1 MTLENARPSRR
12 LVLGWGAAGLLGAGA
27 LAACSDAPPG
37 PPAGSSAPPS
47 AAPSTTTSGAR
58 PDYVGD
64 QRGVALCAALAA
76 LAASLYSGAVV
87 AANDG
92 RLGQVPAVV
101 TTFLSGAGAQHTEH
115 AAAWNALLTAAGRP
129 AVTGT
134 PLTVETERRATLGR
148 AAAPTDLLSVAVDVE
163 ASVGA
168 TVLAR
173 AGEFT
178 DTGAAALAATIAPV
192 AGMHGA
198 TASFLLGRPT
208 GVAPGPAGAALGLD
222 ALTI

>member
-1 MTLENARPSRR
+1 MTASRR

-37 PPAGSSAPPS
+37 GPAPAPTTTAPP
-47 AAPSTTTSGAR
+47 TTTTPR
-58 PDYVGD
+58 PAYIGD
-64 QRGVALCAALAA
+64 QAGVALCAALSA
-76 LAASLYSGAVV
+76 LAASLYSGAVL
-87 AANDG
+87 AANEG

-101 TTFLSGAGAQHTEH
+101 TAFLSGAGAQHTEQ

-134 PLTVETERRATLGR
+134 PLSVESERRATLGR
-148 AAAPTDLLSVAVDVE
+148 AAAPTDLLTVAVDVE
-163 ASVGA
+163 SSVGA

-178 DTGAAALAATIAPV
+178 DSGAAALAATVAPV
-192 AGMHGA
+192 SAMHAA
-198 TASFLLGRPT
+198 TAAFLLGRPT

-222 ALTI
+222 ALTVG

>member
-1 MTLENARPSRR
+1 MSGRTASRR

-27 LAACSDAPPG
+27 LAACSDTPPG
-37 PPAGSSAPPS
+37 GAPSGSSTTP
-47 AAPSTTTSGAR
+47 APSTTTTPPGPA
-58 PDYVGD
+58 YVGD
-64 QRGVALCAALAA
+64 ARGIALCAALSA
-76 LAASLYSGAVV
+76 LAASLYSGAVL
-87 AANDG
+87 AANEG

-101 TTFLSGAGAQHTEH
+101 TAFLSGAGAQHTEH

-148 AAAPTDLLSVAVDVE
+148 ATAPTDLLAVAVDVE
-163 ASVGA
+163 SSVGA

-178 DTGAAALAATIAPV
+178 DSGAAALAATVAPV
-192 AGMHGA
+192 AAMHGA
-198 TASFLLGRPT
+198 TAAFLLGRPT
-208 GVAPGPAGAALGLD
+208 GVAPGPAGAALGPD
-222 ALTI
+222 ALTVP

>member
-1 MTLENARPSRR
+1 MNTTSRPSRR

-27 LAACSDAPPG
+27 LAACSDVPPAAPASPPPAPPTTT
-37 PPAGSSAPPS
+37 S
-47 AAPSTTTSGAR
+47 AAPR
-58 PDYVGD
+58 PAYVGD
-64 QRGVALCAALAA
+64 QRGIALCAALSA
-76 LAASLYSGAVV
+76 LAASLYSGAVL

-101 TTFLSGAGAQHTEH
+101 TSFLSGAGAQHTEH

-129 AVTGT
+129 AVVGT

-148 AAAPTDLLSVAVDVE
+148 AAAPTDLLSFAVDVE

-178 DTGAAALAATIAPV
+178 DSGAAALAATVAPV
-192 AGMHGA
+192 ASMHGA
-198 TASFLLGRPT
+198 TVAFLLGRPT
-208 GVAPGPAGAALGLD
+208 GIPPGPAGAALGPD
-222 ALTI
+222 ALTV

>member
-1 MTLENARPSRR
+1 VTAARRPSRR

-27 LAACSDAPPG
+27 LAGCSDAPPAG
-37 PPAGSSAPPS
+37 PAATPAAPP
-47 AAPSTTTSGAR
+47 PSTTTTTPR
-58 PDYVGD
+58 PAYVGD
-64 QRGVALCAALAA
+64 QRGIALCAALAA
-76 LAASLYSGAVV
+76 LAASLYSGAVL
-87 AANDG
+87 AATDG
-92 RLGQVPAVV
+92 RLGQVPGVV
-101 TTFLSGAGAQHTEH
+101 TSFLSGAGAQHTEH

-178 DTGAAALAATIAPV
+178 DAGAAALAATLAPV
-192 AGMHGA
+192 AAMHGA
-198 TASFLLGRPT
+198 TAAFLLGRPT
-208 GVAPGPAGAALGLD
+208 GMTPGPAGAALGLD
-222 ALTI
+222 ALTL